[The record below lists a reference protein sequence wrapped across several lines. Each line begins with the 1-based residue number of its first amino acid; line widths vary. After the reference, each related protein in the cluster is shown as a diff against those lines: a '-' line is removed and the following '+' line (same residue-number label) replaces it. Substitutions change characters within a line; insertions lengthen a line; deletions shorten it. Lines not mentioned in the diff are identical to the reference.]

1 MMSKASLKI
10 TKSEYEKVKAALK
23 EELTVEL
30 DSEVEFAE
38 FETEDEGLWDTPA
51 VDSKAVVKISPV
63 VEKYTGTQLDPSWI
77 KCGGYD
83 SVPEAVDH
91 IMEQLELEF
100 DKAGEP

>member
-10 TKSEYEKVKAALK
+10 TKAEYKKLKKKLKA
-23 EELTVEL
+23 ELIDEL
-30 DSEVEFAE
+30 DSEVQFAE
-38 FETEDEGLWDTPA
+38 FETDDEGLWDTPA

-63 VEKYTGTQLDPSWI
+63 VESYTGTQLDPSWI

-83 SVPEAVDH
+83 SVLEAVDH

-100 DKAGEP
+100 DKAEEK

>member
-1 MMSKASLKI
+1 MMSKASPKI
-10 TKSEYEKVKAALK
+10 TRAEYEKVKAALK
-23 EELTVEL
+23 AELTDEL

-100 DKAGEP
+100 GKAEEP